1 MRSLQVKRG
10 GEDSIEVKKHRDE
23 DTGSDGS
30 DAAVG
35 VGWMLK
41 DVLLDDWEG

>member
-10 GEDSIEVKKHRDE
+10 GEDSIEVKKPRDE
-23 DTGSDGS
+23 DTGSDE
-30 DAAVG
+30 AVG